1 MNFEEFLKNNLNE
14 SVNINNAQMNV
25 LRKSID
31 TTDLT
36 NKLKTEFN
44 KLKDKYKI
52 IDTYYIKDISANKD
66 DQVIMNGSVIIEVD
80 SNDNIYFKAMN
91 FSYNIDTKELL
102 STSDSDVEND
112 ENWKNVQNS
121 ILMVS
126 KRL

>member
-36 NKLKTEFN
+36 NKLKAEFN

-52 IDTYYIKDISANKD
+52 IDTYYIKDISVNKE
-66 DQVIMNGSVIIEVD
+66 DQVVMNGFVIIEVD

-91 FSYNIDTKELL
+91 LSYNIDTKNLL
-102 STSDSDVEND
+102 STSESDIEND
-112 ENWKNVQNS
+112 ENWKNVQSS